1 MQRITGIP
9 ASNGR
14 VVGPLRRL
22 RHAQCAVGRV
32 VREPRHEL
40 ALYQTAVRIAAQ
52 QLSELEGKAQE
63 SDQGIFMVQRMMLED
78 AGLRE
83 EICTYIEVGA
93 GAAAAVER
101 AAGIYAEQLRNIG
114 DDYMSER
121 ACDVLDACQ
130 RIVDILDGST
140 REKVSLSEPSIL
152 AADEIYPTDIVSLDR
167 NLVLGFVTA
176 RGSVNAHASIIART
190 MGIPAVVQ
198 TGAALLIDCDGKF
211 AALDG
216 ASGEVYVM
224 PDEATKARFMHAL
237 HMEQRHLQALNLL
250 HTRPCQTKDGTRVQL
265 FANCTSVQD
274 VETAVEMGAEGV
286 GLLLSEYFLLAGH
299 MASEEQ
305 QYQFY
310 KACLAAAGDRVLAVC
325 TYDIG
330 PDQGATGLVEQDAPN
345 PALGLRGLRYCLAHP
360 TFFHTQL
367 AALLRAS
374 VHGHLRIIM
383 SMVASENEFERAL
396 DAVYRTKVMLRQRGE
411 RFDEKI
417 EVGSMIETP
426 AAALEAEALAVR
438 ASFFNI
444 GVKDLTQYTHAADR
458 TSELVHD
465 YFPDKVLSPAVKKL
479 MKMTLEAANK
489 ADISVCISG
498 ETAANPMLA
507 EQYVRMGVRC
517 LSMPARSL
525 PDVKEYLLDVTI

>member
-1 MQRITGIP
+1 MQKIIGIS

-14 VVGPLRRL
+14 VIGPLRRL
-22 RHAQCAVGRV
+22 RHARCAVGRV

-40 ALYQTAVRIAAQ
+40 ALYQTAVRIAEQ
-52 QLSELEGKAQE
+52 QLAQLEEKAQE
-63 SDQGIFMVQRMMLED
+63 NDKGIFMVQRMMLKD
-78 AGLRE
+78 AGLCE

-101 AAGIYAEQLRNIG
+101 AGGIYASRLRSIG

-140 REKVSLSEPSIL
+140 REKVRLSEPSIL
-152 AADEIYPTDIVSLDR
+152 VADEIYPTDIVSLNR
-167 NLVLGFVTA
+167 EMVLGFVTA

-198 TGAALLIDCDGKF
+198 AGAELLIDCDGKF

-216 ASGEVYVM
+216 TSGEIYIT
-224 PDEATKARFMHAL
+224 PDEATKARFMHTL
-237 HMEQRHLQALNLL
+237 HMEQRHLQALNSL
-250 HTRPCQTKDGTRVQL
+250 HTRPCQTKDGTRVKL
-265 FANCTSVQD
+265 FANCPSVQD

-299 MASEEQ
+299 MAAEEE

-310 KACLAAAGDRVLAVC
+310 KACLAAAGERILTVC

-330 PDQGATGLVEQDAPN
+330 PDQGATGLVEEDAPN

-374 VHGHLRIIM
+374 IHGHLRIVI
-383 SMVASENEFERAL
+383 SMIASENEFERAL

-417 EVGSMIETP
+417 EVGVMIETP

-458 TSELVHD
+458 TSELVRE
-465 YFPDKVLSPAVKKL
+465 YFPHGVLSSAVKKL
-479 MKMTLEAANK
+479 MEMTLHAANS
-489 ADISVCISG
+489 ADIPVCISG
-498 ETAANPMLA
+498 ETAANPILA

-525 PDVKEYLLDVTI
+525 PDVKEYLLDVTL